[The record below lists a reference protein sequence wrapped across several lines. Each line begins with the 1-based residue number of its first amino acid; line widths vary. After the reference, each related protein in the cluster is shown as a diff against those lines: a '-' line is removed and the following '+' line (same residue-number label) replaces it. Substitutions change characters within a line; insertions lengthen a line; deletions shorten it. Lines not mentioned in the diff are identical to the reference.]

1 MKLPLVLFLS
11 FFVLF
16 GCTRSD
22 NLRVRAL
29 APIQEES
36 GNDDL
41 VSTEQSNGSV
51 SSTGFRTVGRGYSIV
66 YKGLSIGMTELNTDR
81 STRSKSGSDVL
92 LDEYFSTQAT
102 YNELGL
108 MLGDDFTFTFGV
120 GGLVSGSGELKLD
133 YGTSLGGTSETLMTT
148 KPSGNS
154 AFFTFGYDFQPIEIL
169 LGWRWNN
176 FKASYNSQGSTLEL
190 LQNSGSLNYPTKS
203 FSRQTSHI
211 TAGLGA
217 SF

>member
-1 MKLPLVLFLS
+1 MKLSLVLLLG
-11 FFVLF
+11 FFVLL

-22 NLRVRAL
+22 NLRIRAL
-29 APIQEES
+29 APIEEES

-41 VSTEQSNGSV
+41 ISTEQSNGSV
-51 SSTGFRTVGRGYSIV
+51 SSTVFRTAGRGYSIV
-66 YKGLSIGMTELNTDR
+66 YKGLSVGMTQLSTDR

-92 LDEYFSTQAT
+92 LDEYLSTQAT

-108 MLGDDFTFTFGV
+108 MLGEEFTFTFGV

-133 YGTSLGGTSETLMTT
+133 YGSSLGGTSETLLTT

-154 AFFTFGYDFQPIEIL
+154 AFITFGYDFQPIEVL

>member
-1 MKLPLVLFLS
+1 MKLLLVLLLG
-11 FFVLF
+11 FFVLL

-29 APIQEES
+29 TPIQEES

-41 VSTEQSNGSV
+41 ISTEQSNGSV
-51 SSTGFRTVGRGYSIV
+51 SSTDFRTVGRGYSIV
-66 YKGLSIGMTELNTDR
+66 YKGLSVGMTQLSTDR
-81 STRSKSGSDVL
+81 LTRSMSGKEVL

-102 YNELGL
+102 YNELGV
-108 MLGDDFTFTFGV
+108 MLGEDFTFTFGV
-120 GGLVSGSGELKLD
+120 GGLVAGSGRLRLD
-133 YGTSLGGTSETLMTT
+133 YGSSLGGTTETLMTT

-154 AFFTFGYDFQPIEIL
+154 AFITFGYDFQPIEIL

-176 FKASYNSQGSTLEL
+176 LKASYNSQGSTLEL

>member
-1 MKLPLVLFLS
+1 MKLSLVLLLG
-11 FFVLF
+11 FFVLL

-22 NLRVRAL
+22 NLRIRAL

-41 VSTEQSNGSV
+41 ISTEQSNGSV
-51 SSTGFRTVGRGYSIV
+51 SSTGFRTVGRGYSVV
-66 YKGLSIGMTELNTDR
+66 YKGLSVGMTQLSTDR

-108 MLGDDFTFTFGV
+108 MLGEEFTFTFGV
-120 GGLVSGSGELKLD
+120 GGLVSGSGKLKLD
-133 YGTSLGGTSETLMTT
+133 YGSSLGGTSETLMTT

-154 AFFTFGYDFQPIEIL
+154 AFITFGYDFQPIEIL

-176 FKASYNSQGSTLEL
+176 FKASYNSQGSTLDL

>member
-1 MKLPLVLFLS
+1 MKLYIILILI
-11 FFVLF
+11 FFVF
-16 GCTRSD
+16 GACNRSD
-22 NLRVRAL
+22 NFRIRAL

-41 VSTEQSNGSV
+41 ISTEQSNGSV
-51 SSTGFRTVGRGYSIV
+51 SSTDFRTVGRGYSII
-66 YKGLSIGMTELNTDR
+66 YKGLSISMTQLNTDR
-81 STRSKSGSDVL
+81 STRNTSGKEVL

-108 MLGDDFTFTFGV
+108 MLGEDFTFTFGV
-120 GGLVSGSGELKLD
+120 GGLVAGSGELRLD
-133 YGTSLGGTSETLMTT
+133 YGSSLGGTTESLMTT

-154 AFFTFGYDFQPIEIL
+154 AFLTFGYDFQPVEIL

>member
-1 MKLPLVLFLS
+1 MKLSLVLLLG
-11 FFVLF
+11 FFVLL

-22 NLRVRAL
+22 NLRIRAL
-29 APIQEES
+29 APIEEES

-41 VSTEQSNGSV
+41 ISTEQSNGSV
-51 SSTGFRTVGRGYSIV
+51 ASTGFRTAGRGYSIV
-66 YKGLSIGMTELNTDR
+66 YKGLSVGMTQLSTDR

-102 YNELGL
+102 YNEFGL
-108 MLGDDFTFTFGV
+108 MLGEEFTFTFGV
-120 GGLVSGSGELKLD
+120 GGLVSGSGKLKLD
-133 YGTSLGGTSETLMTT
+133 YGSSLGGTSETLMTT

-154 AFFTFGYDFQPIEIL
+154 AFITFGYDFQPIEIL

>member
-1 MKLPLVLFLS
+1 MKLSLVLLLG
-11 FFVLF
+11 FFVLL

-22 NLRVRAL
+22 NLRIRAL
-29 APIQEES
+29 APIEEES

-51 SSTGFRTVGRGYSIV
+51 SSTVFRTAGRGYSIV
-66 YKGLSIGMTELNTDR
+66 YKGLSVGMTQLSTDR
-81 STRSKSGSDVL
+81 STRSKSGSGVL

-108 MLGDDFTFTFGV
+108 MLGEEFTFTFGV
-120 GGLVSGSGELKLD
+120 GGLVSGSGKLKLD
-133 YGTSLGGTSETLMTT
+133 YGSSLGGTSETLMTT

-154 AFFTFGYDFQPIEIL
+154 AFITFGYDFQPIEIL

-176 FKASYNSQGSTLEL
+176 FKASYISQGSTLEL

>member
-1 MKLPLVLFLS
+1 MKLSLVLLLG
-11 FFVLF
+11 FFVLL

-22 NLRVRAL
+22 NLRIRAL

-36 GNDDL
+36 GKDDL
-41 VSTEQSNGSV
+41 ISTEQSNGSV
-51 SSTGFRTVGRGYSIV
+51 SSTDFRTAGRGYSIV
-66 YKGLSIGMTELNTDR
+66 FKGLSVGMTQLSTDR
-81 STRSKSGSDVL
+81 STHSKSGSDVL

-102 YNELGL
+102 YNEFGL
-108 MLGDDFTFTFGV
+108 MLGEEFTFTFGV
-120 GGLVSGSGELKLD
+120 GGLVSGSGKLKLD
-133 YGTSLGGTSETLMTT
+133 YGSSLGGTSETLMTT

-154 AFFTFGYDFQPIEIL
+154 AFITFGYDFQPIEIL

>member
-1 MKLPLVLFLS
+1 MKLSLVLLLG
-11 FFVLF
+11 FFVLL

-22 NLRVRAL
+22 NLRIRAL
-29 APIQEES
+29 APIEEES

-41 VSTEQSNGSV
+41 ISTEQSNGSV
-51 SSTGFRTVGRGYSIV
+51 SSTDFRTAGRGYSIV
-66 YKGLSIGMTELNTDR
+66 FKGLSVGMTQLSTDR
-81 STRSKSGSDVL
+81 STHSKSGSDVL

-108 MLGDDFTFTFGV
+108 MLGEEFTFTFGV
-120 GGLVSGSGELKLD
+120 GGLVSGSGKLKLD
-133 YGTSLGGTSETLMTT
+133 YGSSLGGTSETLMTT

-154 AFFTFGYDFQPIEIL
+154 AFITFGYDFQPIEIL

>member
-1 MKLPLVLFLS
+1 MKLSLVLLLG
-11 FFVLF
+11 FFVLL

-22 NLRVRAL
+22 NLRIRAL
-29 APIQEES
+29 APIEEES

-41 VSTEQSNGSV
+41 ISTEQSNGSV
-51 SSTGFRTVGRGYSIV
+51 SSTGFRTAGRGYSIV
-66 YKGLSIGMTELNTDR
+66 FKGLSVGMTQLSTDR

-102 YNELGL
+102 YNEFGL
-108 MLGDDFTFTFGV
+108 MLGEEFTFTFGV
-120 GGLVSGSGELKLD
+120 GGLVAGSGELKLD
-133 YGTSLGGTSETLMTT
+133 YGSSLGGTSETLMTT

-154 AFFTFGYDFQPIEIL
+154 AFITFGYDFQPIEIL

>member
-1 MKLPLVLFLS
+1 MKLSLVLLLG
-11 FFVLF
+11 FFVLL

-22 NLRVRAL
+22 NLRIRAL
-29 APIQEES
+29 APIEEES

-41 VSTEQSNGSV
+41 ISTEQSNGSV
-51 SSTGFRTVGRGYSIV
+51 SSTVFRTAGRGYSIV
-66 YKGLSIGMTELNTDR
+66 YKGLSVGMTQLSTDR
-81 STRSKSGSDVL
+81 STRSKSGSGVL

-102 YNELGL
+102 YNEFGL
-108 MLGDDFTFTFGV
+108 MLGEEFTFTFGV
-120 GGLVSGSGELKLD
+120 GGLVSGSGKLKLD
-133 YGTSLGGTSETLMTT
+133 YGSSLGGTSETLMTT

-154 AFFTFGYDFQPIEIL
+154 AFITFGYDFQPIEIL

>member
-1 MKLPLVLFLS
+1 MKLSLVLLLGFL
-11 FFVLF
+11 VLL

-29 APIQEES
+29 TPIQEES

-41 VSTEQSNGSV
+41 ISTEQSNGSV
-51 SSTGFRTVGRGYSIV
+51 SSTDFRTVGRGYSIV
-66 YKGLSIGMTELNTDR
+66 YKGLTVGMTQLITDR
-81 STRSKSGSDVL
+81 LTRSLSGKKVL

-102 YNELGL
+102 YNELGV
-108 MLGDDFTFTFGV
+108 MLGEDFTFTFGV
-120 GGLVSGSGELKLD
+120 GGLVAGSGRLRLD
-133 YGTSLGGTSETLMTT
+133 YGSSLGGTTETLMTT

-154 AFFTFGYDFQPIEIL
+154 AFITFGYDFQPIEIL

-190 LQNSGSLNYPTKS
+190 LRNSGSLSYPTKS

>member
-1 MKLPLVLFLS
+1 MKLSLVLLLG
-11 FFVLF
+11 FFVLL

-22 NLRVRAL
+22 NLRIRAL
-29 APIQEES
+29 APIEEES

-41 VSTEQSNGSV
+41 ISTEQSNGSV
-51 SSTGFRTVGRGYSIV
+51 SSTGFRTAGRGYSIV
-66 YKGLSIGMTELNTDR
+66 YKGLSVGMTQLSTDR

-108 MLGDDFTFTFGV
+108 MLGEEFTFTFGV
-120 GGLVSGSGELKLD
+120 GGLVSGSGELNLD
-133 YGTSLGGTSETLMTT
+133 YGSSLGGTSETLMTT

-154 AFFTFGYDFQPIEIL
+154 AFITFGYDFQPIEIL

-176 FKASYNSQGSTLEL
+176 FKASYISQGSTLEL

>member
-1 MKLPLVLFLS
+1 MKLSLVLLLG
-11 FFVLF
+11 FFVLL

-22 NLRVRAL
+22 NLRIRAL
-29 APIQEES
+29 APIEEES

-41 VSTEQSNGSV
+41 ISTEQSNGSV
-51 SSTGFRTVGRGYSIV
+51 SSTVFRTAGRGYSIV
-66 YKGLSIGMTELNTDR
+66 YKGLSVGMTQLSTDR
-81 STRSKSGSDVL
+81 STHSKSGSDVL

-102 YNELGL
+102 YNEFGL
-108 MLGDDFTFTFGV
+108 MLGEEFTFTFGV
-120 GGLVSGSGELKLD
+120 GGLVSGSGKLKLD
-133 YGTSLGGTSETLMTT
+133 YGSSLGGTSETLMTT

-154 AFFTFGYDFQPIEIL
+154 AFITFGYDFQPIEIL

>member
-1 MKLPLVLFLS
+1 MKLSIFFILICLVLGS
-11 FFVLF
+11 
-16 GCTRSD
+16 CTRSD
-22 NLRVRAL
+22 NFRIRAL

-36 GNDDL
+36 GNDDQI
-41 VSTEQSNGSV
+41 STEQSNGSV
-51 SSTGFRTVGRGYSIV
+51 TSTGFRTVGRGYSIV
-66 YKGLSIGMTELNTDR
+66 YKGLSIGMTQLNTDR
-81 STRSKSGSDVL
+81 STRSQSGSDVL

-108 MLGDDFTFTFGV
+108 MLGEDFTFTFGV

-133 YGTSLGGTSETLMTT
+133 YGSSLGGTSETLMTT

-154 AFFTFGYDFQPIEIL
+154 AFITFGYDYQPVEIL

-176 FKASYNSQGSTLEL
+176 FKASYNSLGSTLEL
-190 LQNSGSLNYPTKS
+190 LQNSGSLSYPTKS

>member
-1 MKLPLVLFLS
+1 MKLSLVLFLS

-16 GCTRSD
+16 GCTRSE

-66 YKGLSIGMTELNTDR
+66 FKGLSIGMTELNTDR

-148 KPSGNS
+148 RPSGNS

-176 FKASYNSQGSTLEL
+176 FKASYNSQGSNLEL

-211 TAGLGA
+211 TAGLGT

>member
-1 MKLPLVLFLS
+1 MKLSLVLFIS

-22 NLRVRAL
+22 NFRLRAIV
-29 APIQEES
+29 PIQEES
-36 GNDDL
+36 GNDD
-41 VSTEQSNGSV
+41 VISTEQSNGSV

-66 YKGLSIGMTELNTDR
+66 YKGLSIGLTELNTYR
-81 STRSKSGSDVL
+81 STRNKSGNDAL

-108 MLGDDFTFTFGV
+108 MLGEDFTFAFGV
-120 GGLVSGSGELKLD
+120 GGLVSGSGELRLD
-133 YGTSLGGTSETLMTT
+133 YGSSLGGTSETLMTT

-154 AFFTFGYDFQPIEIL
+154 AFITFGYDFQPIEIL

-190 LQNSGSLNYPTKS
+190 LQNSGSLDYPTKS

-211 TAGLGA
+211 TAGLGV

>member
-1 MKLPLVLFLS
+1 MKLSLVLLLG
-11 FFVLF
+11 FFVLL

-22 NLRVRAL
+22 NFRIRAL

-41 VSTEQSNGSV
+41 ISTEQSNGYV

-66 YKGLSIGMTELNTDR
+66 YRGLSVGMTQLSTDR

-92 LDEYFSTQAT
+92 LDEDFSTQAT

-108 MLGDDFTFTFGV
+108 MLGEDYTFTFGV
-120 GGLVSGSGELKLD
+120 GGLVSGSGELNLD
-133 YGTSLGGTSETLMTT
+133 YGSSLGGTSETLMTT

-154 AFFTFGYDFQPIEIL
+154 AFITFGYDFQPIEIL

-211 TAGLGA
+211 TAGFGA

>member
-1 MKLPLVLFLS
+1 MKLSLVLLLG
-11 FFVLF
+11 FFVLL

-22 NLRVRAL
+22 NLRIRAL
-29 APIQEES
+29 APIEEES

-41 VSTEQSNGSV
+41 ISTEQSNGSV

-66 YKGLSIGMTELNTDR
+66 YKGLSVGMTQLSTDR

-108 MLGDDFTFTFGV
+108 MLGEEFTFTFGV

-133 YGTSLGGTSETLMTT
+133 YGSS
-148 KPSGNS
+148 S
-154 AFFTFGYDFQPIEIL
+154 
-169 LGWRWNN
+169 RRN
-176 FKASYNSQGSTLEL
+176 F
-190 LQNSGSLNYPTKS
+190 
-203 FSRQTSHI
+203 
-211 TAGLGA
+211 
-217 SF
+217 

>member
-1 MKLPLVLFLS
+1 MKLSIFLILIYLVLG
-11 FFVLF
+11 

-22 NLRVRAL
+22 NFRIRAL

-36 GNDDL
+36 GNDDQI
-41 VSTEQSNGSV
+41 STEQSNGSV
-51 SSTGFRTVGRGYSIV
+51 TSTGFRTVGRGYSIV
-66 YKGLSIGMTELNTDR
+66 YKGLSIGMTQLNTDR

-108 MLGDDFTFTFGV
+108 MLGEDFTFTFGV
-120 GGLVSGSGELKLD
+120 GGLVAGSGELRLD
-133 YGTSLGGTSETLMTT
+133 YGSSLGGTTESLMTT

-154 AFFTFGYDFQPIEIL
+154 AFLTFGYDFQPVEIL

-176 FKASYNSQGSTLEL
+176 FKASYNSLGSTLEL
-190 LQNSGSLNYPTKS
+190 LQNSGSLSYPTKS

>member
-1 MKLPLVLFLS
+1 MKLYIFLILI
-11 FFVLF
+11 FFVLE

-22 NLRVRAL
+22 NFRIRAL

-36 GNDDL
+36 GKDDL
-41 VSTEQSNGSV
+41 ISTEQSNGSV
-51 SSTGFRTVGRGYSIV
+51 SSTDFRTVGRGYSIV
-66 YKGLSIGMTELNTDR
+66 YKGLSVGMTQLNTDR
-81 STRSKSGSDVL
+81 STRNLSGQEVL
-92 LDEYFSTQAT
+92 LDEYFSTQAS

-108 MLGDDFTFTFGV
+108 MLGEDFTFTFGV
-120 GGLVSGSGELKLD
+120 GGLVAGSGELRLD
-133 YGTSLGGTSETLMTT
+133 YGSSLGGTTETLMTT

-154 AFFTFGYDFQPIEIL
+154 AFLTFGYDFQPVEIL

-176 FKASYNSQGSTLEL
+176 FKASYSSLGSTLVL

>member
-1 MKLPLVLFLS
+1 MKLSLVLLLGFL
-11 FFVLF
+11 VLL

-22 NLRVRAL
+22 NLRIRAL
-29 APIQEES
+29 APIEEES

-41 VSTEQSNGSV
+41 ISTEQSNGSV
-51 SSTGFRTVGRGYSIV
+51 SSTSFKTVGRGYSIV
-66 YKGLSIGMTELNTDR
+66 YKGLSVGMTQLSTDR

-108 MLGDDFTFTFGV
+108 MLGEDFTFTFGV
-120 GGLVSGSGELKLD
+120 GGLVSGSGELNLD
-133 YGTSLGGTSETLMTT
+133 YGSSLGGTSETLMTT

-154 AFFTFGYDFQPIEIL
+154 AFITFGYDFQPIEIL

>member
-1 MKLPLVLFLS
+1 MTQLS
-11 FFVLF
+11 
-16 GCTRSD
+16 
-22 NLRVRAL
+22 
-29 APIQEES
+29 
-36 GNDDL
+36 
-41 VSTEQSNGSV
+41 
-51 SSTGFRTVGRGYSIV
+51 
-66 YKGLSIGMTELNTDR
+66 TDR
-81 STRSKSGSDVL
+81 STRSKSGNDVL

-108 MLGDDFTFTFGV
+108 MLGEEFTFTFGV
-120 GGLVSGSGELKLD
+120 GGLVSGSGKLKLD
-133 YGTSLGGTSETLMTT
+133 YGSSLGGTSETLMTT

-154 AFFTFGYDFQPIEIL
+154 AFIIFGYDFQPIEIL

-176 FKASYNSQGSTLEL
+176 FKASYNSQGSTLDL

>member
-1 MKLPLVLFLS
+1 MKLSLVLLLG
-11 FFVLF
+11 FFVLL

-22 NLRVRAL
+22 NLRIRAL

-41 VSTEQSNGSV
+41 ISTEQSNGSV
-51 SSTGFRTVGRGYSIV
+51 SSTGFKTVGRGYSIV
-66 YKGLSIGMTELNTDR
+66 YKGLSVGMTQLSTDR

-102 YNELGL
+102 YNEFGL
-108 MLGDDFTFTFGV
+108 MLGEEFTFTFGV
-120 GGLVSGSGELKLD
+120 GGLVSGSGKLKLD
-133 YGTSLGGTSETLMTT
+133 YGSSLGGTSETLMTT

-154 AFFTFGYDFQPIEIL
+154 AFITFGYDFQPIEIL

>member
-1 MKLPLVLFLS
+1 MKLSLVLLLG
-11 FFVLF
+11 FFVLL

-22 NLRVRAL
+22 NFRIRAL

-41 VSTEQSNGSV
+41 ISTEQSNGSV

-66 YKGLSIGMTELNTDR
+66 YKGLSVGMTQLSTDR

-108 MLGDDFTFTFGV
+108 MLGEDFTFTFGV
-120 GGLVSGSGELKLD
+120 GGLVSGSGELNLH
-133 YGTSLGGTSETLMTT
+133 YGSSLGGTSETLMTT

-154 AFFTFGYDFQPIEIL
+154 AFITFGYDFQPIEIL

>member
-1 MKLPLVLFLS
+1 MKLSMVLLLG
-11 FFVLF
+11 FFVVL

-22 NLRVRAL
+22 NLRIRAL
-29 APIQEES
+29 APIEEES

-41 VSTEQSNGSV
+41 ISTEQSNGSV
-51 SSTGFRTVGRGYSIV
+51 SSTVFRTAGRGYSIV
-66 YKGLSIGMTELNTDR
+66 YKGLSVGMTQLSTDR

-108 MLGDDFTFTFGV
+108 MLGEEFTFTFGV
-120 GGLVSGSGELKLD
+120 GGLVSGSGKLKLD
-133 YGTSLGGTSETLMTT
+133 YGSSLGGTSETLMTT
-148 KPSGNS
+148 EPSGNS
-154 AFFTFGYDFQPIEIL
+154 AFITFGYDFQPIEIL

>member
-51 SSTGFRTVGRGYSIV
+51 SSIGFRTVGRGYSFV

-190 LQNSGSLNYPTKS
+190 LQNSESLNYPTKS

-211 TAGLGA
+211 TAGLGT